1 MSRQQR
7 ASSIGVELNRGLA
20 MFLVLV
26 ALSTIDWCQRNVKRS
41 TGLLFD
47 D

>member
-1 MSRQQR
+1 MSRQPR
-7 ASSIGVELNRGLA
+7 ASSIGFELNSGGA

-41 TGLLFD
+41 TGMLFD